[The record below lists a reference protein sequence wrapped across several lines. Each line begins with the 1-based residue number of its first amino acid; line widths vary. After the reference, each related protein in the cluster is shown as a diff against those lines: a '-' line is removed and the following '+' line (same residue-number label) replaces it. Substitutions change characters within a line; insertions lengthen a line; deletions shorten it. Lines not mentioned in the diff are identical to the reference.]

1 MHIKYLSHSGFFVEC
16 ERHALLFDYWKGTL
30 PPVPAGKQLFI
41 FASHHHPDH
50 YDPAIFRYG
59 EAVSDTHYLL
69 GCDITLSAGN
79 CQKMGISDAALARCH
94 RMHKD
99 DLLTFGDLTVR
110 AIRSTDMGVAF
121 SVEFEGH
128 RVYHGGDLSLWIWH
142 EDANFDRSQTQRFYE
157 EIDKLRTLHFDAAF
171 LPLDPRLGTEYWRGF
186 DAFARLID
194 ADHLFPMHMV
204 DDYDII
210 RRLRALPCSQPY
222 RERIVQIQNEGDSFE
237 F

>member
-1 MHIKYLSHSGFFVEC
+1 MRINYLCHSGFFIEG
-16 ERHALLFDYWKGTL
+16 ERHALLFDYWKGDL
-30 PPVPAGKQLFI
+30 PPVPTGKQLFI

-50 YDPAIFRYG
+50 FDPAIFRYG
-59 EAVSDTHYLL
+59 EATPNTHYLL
-69 GCDITLSAGN
+69 GCDITLNAAN
-79 CQKMGISDAALARCH
+79 RQRLGITDGMLARCH

-99 DLLTFGDLTVR
+99 DALTFGDLTVR

-121 SVEFEGH
+121 SVEFEGR

-157 EIDKLRTLHFDAAF
+157 EIDKLRTLHYDAAF
-171 LPLDPRLGTEYWRGF
+171 LPLDPRLGAEYWRGF

-194 ADHLFPMHMV
+194 ADRLFPMHMV

-210 RRLRALPCSQPY
+210 RRLIALPCSQPY
-222 RERIVQIQNEGDSFE
+222 RDRIIQIKKEGDSFKL
-237 F
+237 